1 VAAETHKLYNLN
13 DKINDK
19 INGSNSLYREAI
31 KELYKDRVAPVKVF
45 DRSKIIATCFNFLNL
60 KERSLFL
67 PGEANF

>member
-1 VAAETHKLYNLN
+1 MKRAYHKLYNSN

-19 INGSNSLYREAI
+19 INGSNYREAI

-67 PGEANF
+67 PGPPWS